1 MGRKQIQIDYD
12 KVRKLAGDGLTED
25 EIALSLGIST
35 STLTRRKSDSEHFG
49 RAIKEGRAA
58 AAGTVA
64 NALMELV
71 KRKNLGAI
79 VWYEKTRRGLSD
91 RLSVDVDWREQAQKD
106 GIPADTISDVFE
118 EMVSKFANQLQ
129 NKEVAGDSGS
139 GDADV

>member
-1 MGRKQIQIDYD
+1 MGRKQIPIDLD
-12 KVRKLAGDGLTED
+12 KVRKLAGDGLTDE
-25 EIALSLGIST
+25 EIALCLGIST
-35 STLTRRKSDSEHFG
+35 DTIGRRKKDSAEFAD
-49 RAIKEGRAA
+49 AIKEGKAI

-118 EMVSKFANQLQ
+118 RMVSEFANKLQ
-129 NKEVAGDSGS
+129 TKGVADDGGS